1 MELSLQ
7 TYFDLG
13 VSYGL
18 GDSAFEPIQDGQR
31 DPKVPDIRGIG
42 ISNPLGLGRVS
53 QLNNATRMLWR
64 RVSVDKVDVKE
75 MELGFEGSTPEF
87 PDAPATFEEY
97 KSSLKSLIETHDFTT
112 CEITVYGIGIGFLRV
127 DFKAGV
133 PLPLANGLR
142 RCFEYAAYSEKVS
155 NAILKEAQDLTQ
167 ECLPPRGWWQR
178 FLSWFKSSGT
188 NIAALSKRPPPEVQT
203 DEHDYSESRLF
214 TGFTCVAL
222 CTDESD
228 NIEAIK
234 ERLWAKKSD
243 GSMGPV
249 QEFDFGYHGVI
260 YFSWDVCFVKP
271 KDYSKKDEPP
281 EKQIR
286 RMLLCIQIAHTFQG
300 ALVAF
305 DKLFE
310 NEARVD
316 AEGFIRGEPG
326 GLKYIQINRLRA
338 LVLAVIGLTKF
349 KSVTETAEDQ
359 EYFAAYDKYAKLE
372 DFHKHIL
379 ANSEVLS
386 TVQKGESELEQERRD
401 DWLNTAVLFL
411 TGFTMLTV
419 LKDIFEF
426 LKSEDTGVGANV
438 LHDQIAT
445 AVTIMLILVILF
457 LRRKVVHRRS
467 RQL

>member
-1 MELSLQ
+1 
-7 TYFDLG
+7 
-13 VSYGL
+13 
-18 GDSAFEPIQDGQR
+18 
-31 DPKVPDIRGIG
+31 
-42 ISNPLGLGRVS
+42 
-53 QLNNATRMLWR
+53 
-64 RVSVDKVDVKE
+64 
-75 MELGFEGSTPEF
+75 
-87 PDAPATFEEY
+87 
-97 KSSLKSLIETHDFTT
+97 
-112 CEITVYGIGIGFLRV
+112 
-127 DFKAGV
+127 
-133 PLPLANGLR
+133 
-142 RCFEYAAYSEKVS
+142 
-155 NAILKEAQDLTQ
+155 
-167 ECLPPRGWWQR
+167 
-178 FLSWFKSSGT
+178 
-188 NIAALSKRPPPEVQT
+188 
-203 DEHDYSESRLF
+203 
-214 TGFTCVAL
+214 
-222 CTDESD
+222 
-228 NIEAIK
+228 
-234 ERLWAKKSD
+234 
-243 GSMGPV
+243 MGPV
-249 QEFDFGYHGVI
+249 QEFYFGYHGVI

>member
-7 TYFDLG
+7 IYFDLG

-18 GDSAFEPIQDGQR
+18 GDSAFAPIQDGQR

-42 ISNPLGLGRVS
+42 ISDPLGLGRVS
-53 QLNNATRMLWR
+53 QLTNATRMLWR
-64 RVSVDKVDVKE
+64 RVSVDKVDVPE

-87 PDAPATFEEY
+87 PGAPATFEEY
-97 KSSLKSLIETHDFTT
+97 KSSLKSLIEMHDFTT

-178 FLSWFKSSGT
+178 FLSWFKSSRT

-234 ERLWAKKSD
+234 ERLWRK
-243 GSMGPV
+243 
-249 QEFDFGYHGVI
+249 
-260 YFSWDVCFVKP
+260 
-271 KDYSKKDEPP
+271 
-281 EKQIR
+281 
-286 RMLLCIQIAHTFQG
+286 
-300 ALVAF
+300 
-305 DKLFE
+305 
-310 NEARVD
+310 
-316 AEGFIRGEPG
+316 
-326 GLKYIQINRLRA
+326 NR
-338 LVLAVIGLTKF
+338 
-349 KSVTETAEDQ
+349 
-359 EYFAAYDKYAKLE
+359 
-372 DFHKHIL
+372 
-379 ANSEVLS
+379 
-386 TVQKGESELEQERRD
+386 TVQWD
-401 DWLNTAVLFL
+401 LFKN
-411 TGFTMLTV
+411 FTL
-419 LKDIFEF
+419 
-426 LKSEDTGVGANV
+426 A
-438 LHDQIAT
+438 
-445 AVTIMLILVILF
+445 IMV
-457 LRRKVVHRRS
+457 
-467 RQL
+467 